1 MQRQMKP
8 EDDCEHPAGERLAER
23 RSRRR
28 TLLRLF
34 ALPAALAAA
43 PALVRAQLGGG
54 STSGPPIRILVGAPP
69 GGSTDTLAREIA
81 PEMGRQ
87 LGGRVV
93 IVENKSGAGGNLA
106 ADAVAKAAPDG
117 NTLLLSF
124 TSHTINA
131 TLYPKL
137 PFDPVADFTPLTMVA
152 TSPSLL
158 VAHPSLPAANVR
170 ELIAYAKTRPGQLS
184 FAIGGIGSSLHLAGE
199 AFKLRSGLFIVNI
212 PYRGTA
218 PAIAD
223 VLAGNVPLMFAA
235 VGNARSL
242 VAAGRLKALGVT
254 SARRLP
260 QLPDVPA
267 IAETLPGFESSA
279 WFGLFGPAKMA
290 PDLVK
295 RVSDAARA
303 AIGTDARRRR
313 IEADGGT
320 PVGNT
325 PQEFAAFV
333 RADVPRWAQL
343 VRYSGAKPE

>member
-1 MQRQMKP
+1 MNP
-8 EDDCEHPAGERLAER
+8 
-23 RSRRR
+23 RRR
-28 TLLRLF
+28 ITRRATIALAAVA
-34 ALPAALAAA
+34 ALPA
-43 PALVRAQLGGG
+43 VRAQ
-54 STSGPPIRILVGAPP
+54 STPPIRILVGAPP

-87 LGGRVV
+87 LGHRV

-117 NTLLLSF
+117 TTLLLSF

-131 TLYPKL
+131 TLYPRL

-152 TSPSLL
+152 RSPSVL
-158 VAHPSLPAANVR
+158 VCHPAQPYRNAR
-170 ELIAYAKTRPGQLS
+170 ELIAYARTRPGQLS

-199 AFKLRSGLFIVNI
+199 ALKLQAGLYIVNI

-223 VLAGNVPLMFAA
+223 VVAGNVPLMFAA
-235 VGNARSL
+235 VGNARQL
-242 VAAGRLKALGVT
+242 IAAGKLRALAVT

-267 IAETLPGFESSA
+267 LAEVLPGFESSA
-279 WFGLFGPAKMA
+279 WFGLFGPARMA
-290 PDLVK
+290 PELA
-295 RVSDAARA
+295 RRLSDAARA
-303 AIGTDARRRR
+303 AIQGEAMRRRL
-313 IEADGGT
+313 EADAGE

-325 PQEFAAFV
+325 PEEFAAFV
-333 RADVPRWAQL
+333 KADVPRWARL
-343 VRYSGAKPE
+343 VRYSGATPE